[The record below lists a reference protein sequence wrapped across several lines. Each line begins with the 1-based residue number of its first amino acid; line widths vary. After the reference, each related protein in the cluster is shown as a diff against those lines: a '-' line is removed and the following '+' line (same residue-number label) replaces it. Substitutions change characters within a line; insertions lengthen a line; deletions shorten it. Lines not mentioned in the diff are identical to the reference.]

1 MLQIKPVSRPEVMQN
16 RKCFHNGP
24 FVYIRALAPRTSR
37 CFMPLGAV
45 LKFKRS
51 PSQLV
56 RRGLSRLDDKDN
68 KDTALPVLN
77 VIYGAIIVLF

>member
-1 MLQIKPVSRPEVMQN
+1 MQN
-16 RKCFHNGP
+16 RKCFYNGLY
-24 FVYIRALAPRTSR
+24 VYIRALAPCMSW
-37 CFMPLGAV
+37 CFMHLRAV

-68 KDTALPVLN
+68 KDMALPILN
-77 VIYGAIIVLF
+77 MIYGAIIVLF